1 LDPVNGGANVD
12 LAQLKA
18 GTVPVIESS
27 IITSFE
33 TFVTDVHRAGQQLS
47 GYFNP
52 PATGNY
58 RFHMACDDSCYLEL
72 DTTPFDFN
80 NIVAPTYTEIAS
92 RNIASAWRENFAEND
107 PNETQK
113 PKSDWFFLVE
123 GQLYPMR
130 AFHIEYTG
138 DDHISVGMEFEEADS
153 SASLDASKTVQKFE
167 ITQTNVAEEWKVTVW
182 NPDQGCY
189 VLMMIN
195 LDDGTNPILWDSD
208 CISSSASA
216 ATFKNAVKAYFSN
229 YFSSD
234 IEVTREATYSTF
246 DPTVVSKYEYTIKL
260 LKRINGQS
268 FHMIYTTLHGTFSGV
283 YAFPPSVLSSAPL
296 GGKFKIRC

>member
-1 LDPVNGGANVD
+1 
-12 LAQLKA
+12 
-18 GTVPVIESS
+18 
-27 IITSFE
+27 
-33 TFVTDVHRAGQQLS
+33 
-47 GYFNP
+47 
-52 PATGNY
+52 
-58 RFHMACDDSCYLEL
+58 
-72 DTTPFDFN
+72 
-80 NIVAPTYTEIAS
+80 
-92 RNIASAWRENFAEND
+92 
-107 PNETQK
+107 
-113 PKSDWFFLVE
+113 
-123 GQLYPMR
+123 
-130 AFHIEYTG
+130 
-138 DDHISVGMEFEEADS
+138 
-153 SASLDASKTVQKFE
+153 
-167 ITQTNVAEEWKVTVW
+167 
-182 NPDQGCY
+182 
-189 VLMMIN
+189 

-208 CISSSASA
+208 SISSSASA